1 MSSSLLAL
9 LISWSSFQSFSL
21 LHLKILLAASAI
33 LFFLGGVFVIA
44 FNKPKAWQETSD
56 SISSFARFFYVSFLK
71 PHTGDGLAGQQGALE
86 SFYNAQV
93 WWPFRF
99 FVFANS

>member
-1 MSSSLLAL
+1 MPSSLLAL
-9 LISWSSFQSFSL
+9 LISWSSFQSSSL
-21 LHLKILLAASAI
+21 VHLKILLAASAI

-44 FNKPKAWQETSD
+44 FKKPQAWQETSD
-56 SISSFARFFYVSFLK
+56 SISSFGRFFYVSFLK

-93 WWPFRF
+93 WWPFCF
-99 FVFANS
+99 FNFANS